1 MVETLEM
8 TQPGASSAADRC
20 ALRVVWVAVSLAV
33 FVVSFSVPRA
43 MPAQAQT
50 ATEDKTSK
58 PASAPDAVS
67 EISGSESQ
75 DVVRIRVPVVV
86 VRVVVRDAKGNVV
99 ENLKK
104 EDFEVLDNQKPQEI
118 TNFAIEHAGSRT
130 LPNLEATDS
139 LTPGATKNEG
149 VEAKPPGV
157 TLPEQYVV
165 LLLDDIHMR
174 NEEVLA
180 VRVQTMKVLESLNRA
195 DRVAVQSTSGRIT
208 QDFTNDRETLRQTVS
223 KLIPA
228 PMTSGLECANISYFQ
243 AQQIVQFRD
252 KDAQQAAIQDLW
264 SCKYGEADQNYN
276 MAVQDAAQMSQAIYA
291 QGDVELEQAIR
302 RISETVNG
310 LSEKPG
316 QRAAVFVSPGFA
328 SIDILEKLSSVFD
341 RAIKANVV
349 VNTIDARGLF
359 TPEMGGDASVRGTC
373 GDKFNC
379 SPEAVARFRAAQD
392 YVKTDVLQSLAY
404 GTGGTWFHNRNDL
417 DKGFQD
423 ALSLPSTS
431 YVIAFSPLS
440 RNLDGKFHKIKVTL
454 RDGKGASVQART
466 GYFAAKAKADAD
478 PTKLADAEFH
488 DALFAQEEMNDVP
501 IDLHTKFF
509 LKQSN
514 VASLSVLMH
523 IDVKGIHFRKVSGRN
538 YDELT
543 VGVTIFDEH
552 GNFITGHKRVFTLRL
567 QDETLQ
573 RLHNT
578 GLSVK
583 MEFDV
588 KPGTY
593 IVRAVSRESEG
604 ARMSAHNGAVVIPN

>member
-8 TQPGASSAADRC
+8 TQPGASPATDRR
-20 ALRVVWVAVSLAV
+20 ALRVVWVAVSLTV
-33 FVVSFSVPRA
+33 FGVSYCVPRA

-50 ATEDKTSK
+50 AAEDKTSK
-58 PASAPDAVS
+58 SASTPDAVS

-104 EDFEVLDNQKPQEI
+104 EDFAVLDNQKPQEI
-118 TNFAIEHAGSRT
+118 TNFAIEHAGSRN

-139 LTPGATKNEG
+139 STPGATKNEG
-149 VEAKPPGV
+149 VEAKASGV

-195 DRVAVQSTSGRIT
+195 DRVAVQSTSGRIAL
-208 QDFTNDRETLRQTVS
+208 DFTNDREALRQAVS

-228 PMTSGLECANISYFQ
+228 PMTSGLECANISYYQ

-302 RISETVNG
+302 RVSETVNG

-328 SIDILEKLSSVFD
+328 SIEILEKLSSVFD

-392 YVKTDVLQSLAY
+392 YAKTDVLQSLAY
-404 GTGGTWFHNRNDL
+404 GTGGRWFHNRNDL
-417 DKGFQD
+417 DKGLQD

-431 YVIAFSPLS
+431 YVMAFSPLS

-454 RDGKGASVQART
+454 REGKGASVQART
-466 GYFAAKAKADAD
+466 GYFAAKADAD
-478 PTKLADAEFH
+478 PAKLADAEFH

-501 IDLHTKFF
+501 IDVHTKFF

-514 VASLSVLMH
+514 VASLSVLLH

-538 YDELT
+538 FDELT
-543 VGVTIFDEH
+543 VGVAIFDEQ
-552 GNFITGHKRVFTLRL
+552 GNFVMGHKRVFTLRL

-573 RLHNT
+573 RLHST

-583 MEFDV
+583 MEFEM